1 MPYSGGKYIPRV
13 SDAHASLPFQPE
25 FVTGINREAV
35 RGTQVS
41 NVDMR
46 AGHVHRELGV
56 FAGHFIIAY
65 KSQASVASVVYICLS
80 REQVAQRRW
89 MQWQSETAPF
99 RRTVDDAQYKMFG
112 DSAQH
117 NFLQLQQGPNVM
129 QNYCVTYSM

>member
-1 MPYSGGKYIPRV
+1 
-13 SDAHASLPFQPE
+13 
-25 FVTGINREAV
+25 
-35 RGTQVS
+35 
-41 NVDMR
+41 
-46 AGHVHRELGV
+46 
-56 FAGHFIIAY
+56 
-65 KSQASVASVVYICLS
+65 
-80 REQVAQRRW
+80 